1 MSTDYTIYSIED
13 DPEIAD
19 IICLALRGQG
29 FDVVN
34 FGTGEDFLKA
44 MDSKKPN
51 MILLD
56 MMLPG
61 IQGRD
66 LLKILRSNPQYQNIV
81 IIIVSAKSLVSDKI
95 DGLNLGA
102 DDYIAKPFDINEF
115 ISRINA
121 HYRRHIQAE
130 RSNSTTLSIG
140 DYVIDLDNKTIKK
153 GGVLINVTKS
163 EYDISELLFL
173 HRGTTVSKLE
183 ISEKLYGPVS
193 DPDKLKKQF
202 RTIDMHVKDL
212 RQKLGDSQKSFILTV
227 FGNGYT
233 IA

>member
-1 MSTDYTIYSIED
+1 
-13 DPEIAD
+13 
-19 IICLALRGQG
+19 LRGQG
-29 FDVVN
+29 FDVTN

-44 MDSKKPN
+44 FEVKKPN

-66 LLKILRSNPQYQNIV
+66 LLKILRSNPQNQNIV

-121 HYRRHIQAE
+121 HYRRHTQAE
-130 RSNSTTLSIG
+130 HNSTKTLNIK

-153 GGVLINVTKS
+153 GTSLLDITPS
-163 EYDISELLFL
+163 EYDIAELLFL
-173 HRGTTVSKLE
+173 NEGKTVSKLE
-183 ISEKLYGPVS
+183 VAEKLYGTT
-193 DPDKLKKQF
+193 DDQEKLRKEF

-212 RQKLGDSQKSFILTV
+212 RQKLSDSDKSFIQTV

-233 IA
+233 IS